1 MSKSGAISN
10 VAVTEN
16 ILKPELTSW
25 PAGGHKL
32 LKKPKIWK
40 GVFENEVKGW
50 PLLYIREVYIS
61 K

>member
-25 PAGGHKL
+25 AAGGHKL
-32 LKKPKIWK
+32 LKKP
-40 GVFENEVKGW
+40 
-50 PLLYIREVYIS
+50 
-61 K
+61 